1 MSGGVVKAIA
11 EKIYA
16 SHVRINV
23 NEMQPDSTVVLL
35 PPAKSGDYQAL
46 TSVLDELDINMDT
59 DSLKQEQWVY
69 AQADTARRLL
79 DIEDLTIRQGLVPRV
94 VGMGAKDAV
103 YLLESLGMRARI
115 HGIGRVR
122 SQSIL
127 PGQRIVKGQTIVL
140 TLK

>member
-1 MSGGVVKAIA
+1 
-11 EKIYA
+11 
-16 SHVRINV
+16 
-23 NEMQPDSTVVLL
+23 MQPDSTAVLL

-103 YLLESLGMRARI
+103 YLLESLGLRARI

>member
-1 MSGGVVKAIA
+1 MKAIA

-16 SHVRINV
+16 
-23 NEMQPDSTVVLL
+23 QPRPHQRERDAAGFYGSLA
-35 PPAKSGDYQAL
+35 PAAKSGDYQAL

-103 YLLESLGMRARI
+103 YLLESLGLRARI